1 MALGDLYPTK
11 RHQEVWKQGRKA
23 ALSEMKQLHDWEY
36 SKPINVKDM
45 TKSEKHKAIE
55 SLLFLVEKKME
66 ALKQGTVLMANH
78 NDNGWIG
85 KMSQVLLSAQ
95 NLHWSHQ

>member
-1 MALGDLYPTK
+1 
-11 RHQEVWKQGRKA
+11 
-23 ALSEMKQLHDWEY
+23 
-36 SKPINVKDM
+36 M

-85 KMSQVLLSAQ
+85 KMSQALLSAQ
-95 NLHWSHQ
+95 NLH